1 MLSTWEDRFTQAV
14 LSLWNAEAV
23 REGYKELTD
32 RSFRQIFRASPYFDP
47 ENTFVL
53 LDGSEVKGF
62 ASGCSGDDLPIGD
75 VAGYITCI
83 VLAAESST
91 EENFAVMLEALEQ
104 RFRTLGKKQ
113 AEVLFFNPMRLPWYI
128 PDTPKH
134 EHNNAPGV
142 PVDGALFP
150 ILLGR
155 GYHERARQ
163 VAMYLPLADFVVP
176 EECQAKEVKAL
187 SEGYVVGLLD
197 PDSVRDVSGMLDRL
211 NNSLWS
217 EEIPRCLRDEVPVVL
232 AACRGQAVGFAG
244 PVIRQENGRG
254 YFTGMGV
261 HPEHEGHGLGSL
273 LFYKLCEAFQ
283 DIGTEYMSLYT
294 GETNPA
300 KLIYEKAGFRSVRK
314 FGVMRRVLER

>member
-14 LSLWNAEAV
+14 ISLWNAEAV
-23 REGYKELTD
+23 QEGYKELTD
-32 RSFRQIFRASPYFDP
+32 QTFRQIFRSSPYFDP

-53 LDGSEVKGF
+53 QDGNEVKGF
-62 ASGCSGDDLPIGD
+62 ACGCTGDDLPMGD
-75 VAGYITCI
+75 IAGYITCI
-83 VLAAESST
+83 VLAKDSST

-142 PVDGALFP
+142 PVDGTLFP
-150 ILLGR
+150 FLLSR
-155 GYHERARQ
+155 GYKERSRQ
-163 VAMYLPLADFVVP
+163 EAMYLPLADFVVP
-176 EECQAKEVKAL
+176 EESRAKEMKAL
-187 SEGYVVGLLD
+187 AEGYVVGLLD
-197 PDSVRDVSGMLDRL
+197 PGSVHDVSDLLDRL
-211 NNSLWS
+211 NNPLWS
-217 EEIPRCLRDEVPVVL
+217 KEIPECLRDGVPVVL
-232 AACRGQAVGFAG
+232 AACRGQAAGFAG

-273 LFYKLCEAFQ
+273 LFFKLCDAFQ
-283 DIGTEYMSLYT
+283 DIGTDYMSLYT

-300 KLIYEKAGFRSVRK
+300 KRIYEKAGFRTVRE
-314 FGVMRRVLER
+314 FAVMRREL